1 MSKPRVGITGG
12 IGSGKTT
19 VAKIFEV
26 LGIPVY
32 YADTEARRL
41 INQDPGIRRKIKA
54 AFGDESYKNEGLDR
68 SYISKIVFSDP
79 EKLELLNSITHQPT
93 IRDANEWMAKQESPY
108 TLKEAALI
116 FESGSAEHLDFV
128 IGVYTPLPLRIHR
141 ITQRDGITRDEVLSR
156 MSRQMDENIK
166 MKLCDFVII
175 NDEQHL
181 LIPQVLE
188 VHQKLLEK
196 SGAKPISVSAG
207 HP

>member
-1 MSKPRVGITGG
+1 MIRPRVGITGG

-32 YADTEARRL
+32 YADAEARRL
-41 INQDPGIRRKIKA
+41 INQDPDIRRKITA
-54 AFGDESYKNEGLDR
+54 AFGDESYLNNELNR
-68 SYISKIVFSDP
+68 SFISKIVFRDP

-93 IRDANEWMAKQESPY
+93 IRDANEWMEKQESPY

-116 FESGSAEHLDFV
+116 FESGSVEHLDYV

-141 ITQRDGITRDEVLSR
+141 IMQRDSITRDEVLNR
-156 MSRQMDENIK
+156 ISRQMDENIK

-175 NDEQHL
+175 NDGQRL

-188 VHQKLLEK
+188 VHHKLLEK
-196 SGAKPISVSAG
+196 SGSKPISVSAG